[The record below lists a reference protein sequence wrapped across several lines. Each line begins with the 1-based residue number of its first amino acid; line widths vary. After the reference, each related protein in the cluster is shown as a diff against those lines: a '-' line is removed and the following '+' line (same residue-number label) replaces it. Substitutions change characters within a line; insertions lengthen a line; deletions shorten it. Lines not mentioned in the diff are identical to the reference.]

1 MTRASEIVSRDL
13 LKAFDSAIEKGDL
26 PRTNISDVAIE
37 RPQNT
42 DHGDFATSLPL
53 KLASDMKMSP
63 MVIAEILSRHLPKE
77 SIISAS
83 QVAPPVFLNLT
94 LDPKWLFSLIH
105 LIRNSKTSYG
115 NLNLSKR
122 KKIQI
127 EYVSANPTGRLHVAH
142 ARGAVIG
149 SALANLL
156 KAAGHT
162 VEEEYYLNDAGNQI
176 EKFNKSLLVRYK
188 QIAGL
193 DIELPE
199 DSYPGEDISDVA
211 KTIWDEEGDRYL
223 QLDESEAEISIGSKG
238 IPKMIEG
245 IKEDLE
251 SLRVQFDEWF
261 SETSLY
267 TQGQFETCMK
277 SLKNK
282 GLTTDRDGAKWLI
295 STKLGEEKDNVLIRT
310 SGTPTY
316 FASDI
321 AYHFNKFHQRNFAEV
336 IDVWG
341 ADHQGQIGRL
351 RSALD
356 ALEIDSTKLKIILVQ
371 MVRFKKG
378 ETSEKLSKRKGNVI
392 PLIDLVNE
400 IGVDACRFLFLS
412 RSNESQLEFDLDLA
426 KQQSSENPVY
436 YVQYG
441 HARICSI
448 LRLAEER
455 NIDFSNGDVSIL
467 GDPTELS
474 LINKMLEL
482 PDVIETSVGNLEA
495 HHLPH
500 YSMELATAFHTFYQ
514 NCRVVSSEKCDL
526 PISKARLLLVD
537 AARLV
542 LGRCLKLMNM
552 TAPDKM

>member
-1 MTRASEIVSRDL
+1 MIKASEILNGDL
-13 LKAFDSAIEKGDL
+13 LQALDSAIKNGEL
-26 PRTNISDVAIE
+26 PPTQVSDAAIE

-42 DHGDFATSLPL
+42 HHGDFASSLPL
-53 KLASDMKMSP
+53 KLAREMKMSP
-63 MVIAEILSRHLPKE
+63 MTIGKILSNHIPEQGIIGE
-77 SIISAS
+77 SQI
-83 QVAPPVFLNLT
+83 APPGFVNLK
-94 LDPKWLFSLIH
+94 LDSQWLLSQIH
-105 LIRNSKTSYG
+105 QIRDLKNSFG
-115 NLNLSKR
+115 NLDVEEK

-127 EYVSANPTGRLHVAH
+127 EYVSANPTGRLHIAH

-149 SALANLL
+149 SALAKLL

-176 EKFNKSLLVRYK
+176 DKFNKSLLTRYK

-193 DIELPE
+193 EIDLPE
-199 DSYPGEDISDVA
+199 DAYPGEDIIDVA
-211 KTIWDEEGDRYL
+211 KSVWDDEGDRYL
-223 QLDESEAEISIGSKG
+223 RLDEDEAEESIGTKG
-238 IPKMIEG
+238 IPKMIDG
-245 IKEDLE
+245 IKDDLE
-251 SLRVQFDEWF
+251 SLRIKFDEWF

-267 TQGQFETCMK
+267 TQGEFETCMQ
-277 SLKNK
+277 LLNDK
-282 GLTTDRDGAKWLI
+282 GFTTDRDGATWLE
-295 STKLGEEKDNVLIRT
+295 STKLGEDKDNVLIRT

-321 AYHFNKFHQRNFAEV
+321 AYHYNKFDQRNFTEV

-356 ALEIDSTKLKIILVQ
+356 ALGIDSKKLKIIVVQ

-400 IGVDACRFLFLS
+400 IGADACRFLFLS

-426 KQQSSENPVY
+426 KKQSSENPVY

-448 LRLAEER
+448 LRLAKER
-455 NIDFSNGDVSIL
+455 DIEFSDGDVSIL

-482 PDVIETSVGNLEA
+482 PDVIETSVENLEA
-495 HHLPH
+495 HNLPH

-514 NCRVVSSEKCDL
+514 NCRVVSSKKSDL
-526 PISKARLLLVD
+526 PTTKARLLLVD
-537 AARLV
+537 SARLV
-542 LGRCLKLMNM
+542 LGRCLDLMSMN
-552 TAPDKM
+552 APDEM

>member
-26 PRTNISDVAIE
+26 PRTNISDAAIE

-83 QVAPPVFLNLT
+83 QVAPPGFLNLT
-94 LDPKWLFSLIH
+94 LDPKWLFSQIH
-105 LIRNSKTSYG
+105 LIRNAKTAYG

-282 GLTTDRDGAKWLI
+282 GLTTDRDGAKWLV

-455 NIDFSNGDVSIL
+455 NIDFSSGDVSIL
-467 GDPTELS
+467 RDPTELS

>member
-1 MTRASEIVSRDL
+1 MIKASEILNGDL
-13 LKAFDSAIEKGDL
+13 LQALDSAIENGEL
-26 PRTNISDVAIE
+26 PPTQVSDAAIE

-42 DHGDFATSLPL
+42 HHGDFASSLPL
-53 KLASDMKMSP
+53 KLAREMKMSP
-63 MVIAEILSRHLPKE
+63 MAIGKILSKHIPEQGIIGE
-77 SIISAS
+77 S
-83 QVAPPVFLNLT
+83 QLAPPGFVNLK
-94 LDPKWLFSLIH
+94 LDSKWLLSQIH
-105 LIRNSKTSYG
+105 QIRDLKNSFG
-115 NLNLSKR
+115 NLDVEEK

-127 EYVSANPTGRLHVAH
+127 EYVSANPTGRLHIAH

-149 SALANLL
+149 SALAKLL

-176 EKFNKSLLVRYK
+176 DKFNKSLLTRYK

-193 DIELPE
+193 EIDLPE
-199 DSYPGEDISDVA
+199 DAYPGEDIIDVA
-211 KTIWDEEGDRYL
+211 KSVWDDEGDRYL
-223 QLDESEAEISIGSKG
+223 RLDEDEAEESIGTKG
-238 IPKMIEG
+238 IPKMIDG
-245 IKEDLE
+245 IKDDLE
-251 SLRVQFDEWF
+251 SLRIKFDEWF

-267 TQGQFETCMK
+267 TQGEFETCMQ
-277 SLKNK
+277 LLNDK
-282 GLTTDRDGAKWLI
+282 GFTTDRDGATWLE
-295 STKLGEEKDNVLIRT
+295 STKLGEDKDNVLIRT

-321 AYHFNKFHQRNFAEV
+321 AYHYNKFDQRNFTEV

-356 ALEIDSTKLKIILVQ
+356 ALGIDSKKLKIIVVQ

-400 IGVDACRFLFLS
+400 IGADACRFLFLS

-426 KQQSSENPVY
+426 KKQSSENPVY

-448 LRLAEER
+448 LRLAKER
-455 NIDFSNGDVSIL
+455 DIEFSDGDVSIL

-482 PDVIETSVGNLEA
+482 PDVIETSVENLEA

-514 NCRVVSSEKCDL
+514 NCRVVSSKKSDL
-526 PISKARLLLVD
+526 PTTKARLLLVD
-537 AARLV
+537 SARLV
-542 LGRCLKLMNM
+542 LGRCLDLMSMN
-552 TAPDKM
+552 APDEM

>member
-26 PRTNISDVAIE
+26 PRTNISDAAIE

-83 QVAPPVFLNLT
+83 QVAPPGFLNLT
-94 LDPKWLFSLIH
+94 LDPKWLFSQIH
-105 LIRNSKTSYG
+105 LIRNAKTAYG
-115 NLNLSKR
+115 NLSLSKR

-267 TQGQFETCMK
+267 KQGQFETCMK
-277 SLKNK
+277 SLNNK
-282 GLTTDRDGAKWLI
+282 GLTTDRDGAKWLV

-455 NIDFSNGDVSIL
+455 NIDFSSGDVSIL
-467 GDPTELS
+467 RDPTELS

-514 NCRVVSSEKCDL
+514 NCRVVSSEKSDL

>member
-26 PRTNISDVAIE
+26 PRTNISDAAIE

-83 QVAPPVFLNLT
+83 QVAPPGFLNLT
-94 LDPKWLFSLIH
+94 LDPKWLFSQIH

-115 NLNLSKR
+115 DLNLSKR

-514 NCRVVSSEKCDL
+514 NCRVVSSEKSDL

>member
-1 MTRASEIVSRDL
+1 LIKASEILNGDL
-13 LKAFDSAIEKGDL
+13 LQALDSAIKNGEL
-26 PRTNISDVAIE
+26 PPTQVSDAAIE

-42 DHGDFATSLPL
+42 HHGDFASSLPL
-53 KLASDMKMSP
+53 KLAREMKMSP
-63 MVIAEILSRHLPKE
+63 MTIGKILSNHIPEQGIIGE
-77 SIISAS
+77 SQI
-83 QVAPPVFLNLT
+83 APPGFVNLK
-94 LDPKWLFSLIH
+94 LDSQWLLSQIH
-105 LIRNSKTSYG
+105 QIRDLKNSFG
-115 NLNLSKR
+115 NLDVEEK

-127 EYVSANPTGRLHVAH
+127 EYVSANPTGRLHIAH

-149 SALANLL
+149 SALAKLL

-176 EKFNKSLLVRYK
+176 DKFNKSLLTRYK

-193 DIELPE
+193 EIDLPE
-199 DSYPGEDISDVA
+199 DAYPGEDIIDVA
-211 KTIWDEEGDRYL
+211 KSVWDDEGDRYL
-223 QLDESEAEISIGSKG
+223 RLDEDEAEESIGTKG
-238 IPKMIEG
+238 IPKMIDG

-251 SLRVQFDEWF
+251 SLRIKFDEWF

-267 TQGQFETCMK
+267 TQGEFETCMQ
-277 SLKNK
+277 LLNDK
-282 GLTTDRDGAKWLI
+282 GFTTDRDGATWLE
-295 STKLGEEKDNVLIRT
+295 STKLGEDKDNVLIRT

-321 AYHFNKFHQRNFAEV
+321 AYHYNKFDQRNFTEV

-356 ALEIDSTKLKIILVQ
+356 ALGIDSKKLKIIVVQ

-392 PLIDLVNE
+392 PLIDLVDE
-400 IGVDACRFLFLS
+400 IGADACRFLFLS

-426 KQQSSENPVY
+426 KKQSSENPVY

-448 LRLAEER
+448 LRLAKER
-455 NIDFSNGDVSIL
+455 DIEFSDGDVSIL

-482 PDVIETSVGNLEA
+482 PDVIETSVENLEA

-514 NCRVVSSEKCDL
+514 NCRVVSSKKSDL
-526 PISKARLLLVD
+526 PTTKARLLLVD
-537 AARLV
+537 SARLV
-542 LGRCLKLMNM
+542 LGRCLDLMSMN
-552 TAPDKM
+552 APDEM

>member
-13 LKAFDSAIEKGDL
+13 LKAFDSAMEKGDL
-26 PRTNISDVAIE
+26 PRTNISDAAIE

-63 MVIAEILSRHLPKE
+63 MVIAEILSGHLPKE

-83 QVAPPVFLNLT
+83 QVAPPGFLNLT
-94 LDPKWLFSLIH
+94 LDPKWLFSQIH
-105 LIRNSKTSYG
+105 LIRNAKTAYG

-455 NIDFSNGDVSIL
+455 NIDFSSGDVSIL
-467 GDPTELS
+467 RDPTELS

-542 LGRCLKLMNM
+542 LGRCLQLMNM

>member
-1 MTRASEIVSRDL
+1 MIKASEILNGNL
-13 LKAFDSAIEKGDL
+13 LQALDSAIENGEL
-26 PRTNISDVAIE
+26 PPTQVSDAAIE

-42 DHGDFATSLPL
+42 HHGDFASSLPL
-53 KLASDMKMSP
+53 KLAREMKMSP
-63 MVIAEILSRHLPKE
+63 MAIGKILSKYIPEQGIIGE
-77 SIISAS
+77 S
-83 QVAPPVFLNLT
+83 QLAPPGFVNLR
-94 LDPKWLFSLIH
+94 LDSKWLLSQIH
-105 LIRNSKTSYG
+105 QIRDLKNSFG
-115 NLNLSKR
+115 NLYVEER

-127 EYVSANPTGRLHVAH
+127 EYVSANPTGRLHIAH

-149 SALANLL
+149 SALAKLL

-176 EKFNKSLLVRYK
+176 DKFNKSLLTRYK

-193 DIELPE
+193 EIDLPE
-199 DSYPGEDISDVA
+199 DAYPGEDIIDVA
-211 KTIWDEEGDRYL
+211 KSVWDDEGDRYL
-223 QLDESEAEISIGSKG
+223 RLDEDEAEESIGTKG
-238 IPKMIEG
+238 IPKMIDG

-251 SLRVQFDEWF
+251 SLRIKFDEWF

-267 TQGQFETCMK
+267 TQGEFETCMQ
-277 SLKNK
+277 LLNDK
-282 GLTTDRDGAKWLI
+282 GFTTDRDGATWLE
-295 STKLGEEKDNVLIRT
+295 STKLGEDKDNVLIRT

-321 AYHFNKFHQRNFAEV
+321 AYHYNKFDQRNFTEV

-356 ALEIDSTKLKIILVQ
+356 ALGIDSKKLKIIVVQ

-392 PLIDLVNE
+392 PLIDLVDE
-400 IGVDACRFLFLS
+400 IGADACRFLFLS

-426 KQQSSENPVY
+426 KKQSSENPVY

-448 LRLAEER
+448 LRLAKER
-455 NIDFSNGDVSIL
+455 DIEFSDGDVSIL

-482 PDVIETSVGNLEA
+482 PDVIETSVENLEA
-495 HHLPH
+495 HHLPY

-514 NCRVVSSEKCDL
+514 NCRVVSSKKSDL
-526 PISKARLLLVD
+526 PTTKARLLLVD

-542 LGRCLKLMNM
+542 LGRCLNLMSM
-552 TAPDKM
+552 TAPDEM

>member
-1 MTRASEIVSRDL
+1 MIKESEILNGDL
-13 LKAFDSAIEKGDL
+13 LQALDSAIENGEL
-26 PRTNISDVAIE
+26 PPTQVSDAAIE

-42 DHGDFATSLPL
+42 HHGDFASSLPL
-53 KLASDMKMSP
+53 KLAREMKMSP
-63 MVIAEILSRHLPKE
+63 MAIGKILSNHIPEQGIIGE
-77 SIISAS
+77 SQI
-83 QVAPPVFLNLT
+83 APPGFVNLK
-94 LDPKWLFSLIH
+94 LDSQWLLSQIH
-105 LIRNSKTSYG
+105 QIRYLKNSFG
-115 NLNLSKR
+115 NLDVEEK

-127 EYVSANPTGRLHVAH
+127 EYVSANPTGRLHIAH

-149 SALANLL
+149 SALAKLL

-176 EKFNKSLLVRYK
+176 DKFNKSLLTRYK

-193 DIELPE
+193 EIDLPE
-199 DSYPGEDISDVA
+199 DAYPGEDIIDVA
-211 KTIWDEEGDRYL
+211 KSVWDDEGDRYL
-223 QLDESEAEISIGSKG
+223 RLDEDEAEESIGTKG
-238 IPKMIEG
+238 IPKMIDG
-245 IKEDLE
+245 IKDDLE
-251 SLRVQFDEWF
+251 SLRIKFDEWF

-267 TQGQFETCMK
+267 TQGEFETCMQ
-277 SLKNK
+277 LLNDK
-282 GLTTDRDGAKWLI
+282 GFTTDRDGATWLE
-295 STKLGEEKDNVLIRT
+295 STKLGEDKDNVLIRT

-321 AYHFNKFHQRNFAEV
+321 AYHYNKFDQRNFTEV

-356 ALEIDSTKLKIILVQ
+356 ALGIDSKKLKIIVVQ

-400 IGVDACRFLFLS
+400 IGADACRFLFLS

-426 KQQSSENPVY
+426 KKQSSENPVY

-448 LRLAEER
+448 LRLAKER
-455 NIDFSNGDVSIL
+455 DIEFSDGDVSIL

-482 PDVIETSVGNLEA
+482 PDVIETSVENLEA

-514 NCRVVSSEKCDL
+514 NCRVVSSKKSDL
-526 PISKARLLLVD
+526 PTTKARLLLVD
-537 AARLV
+537 SARLV
-542 LGRCLKLMNM
+542 LGRCLDLMSMN
-552 TAPDKM
+552 APDEM

>member
-1 MTRASEIVSRDL
+1 LIKASEILNGNL
-13 LKAFDSAIEKGDL
+13 LQALGSAIENGEL
-26 PRTNISDVAIE
+26 PPTQVSDAAIE

-42 DHGDFATSLPL
+42 QHGDFASSLPL
-53 KLASDMKMSP
+53 KLAREMKMSP
-63 MVIAEILSRHLPKE
+63 MAIGKILSKYIPEQGIIGE
-77 SIISAS
+77 S
-83 QVAPPVFLNLT
+83 QLAPPGFVNLR
-94 LDPKWLFSLIH
+94 LDSKWLLSQIH
-105 LIRNSKTSYG
+105 QIRDLKNSFG
-115 NLNLSKR
+115 NLYVEER

-127 EYVSANPTGRLHVAH
+127 EYVSANPTGRLHIAH

-149 SALANLL
+149 SALAKLL

-176 EKFNKSLLVRYK
+176 DKFNKSLLTRYK

-193 DIELPE
+193 EIDLPE
-199 DSYPGEDISDVA
+199 DAYPGEDIIDVA
-211 KTIWDEEGDRYL
+211 KSVWDDEGDRYL
-223 QLDESEAEISIGSKG
+223 RLDEDEAEESIGTKG
-238 IPKMIEG
+238 IPKMIDG

-251 SLRVQFDEWF
+251 SLRIKFDEWF

-267 TQGQFETCMK
+267 TQGEFETCMQ
-277 SLKNK
+277 LLNDK
-282 GLTTDRDGAKWLI
+282 GFTTDRDGATWLE
-295 STKLGEEKDNVLIRT
+295 STKLGEDKDNVLIRT

-321 AYHFNKFHQRNFAEV
+321 AYHYNKFDQRNFTEV

-356 ALEIDSTKLKIILVQ
+356 ALGIDSKKLKIIVVQ

-400 IGVDACRFLFLS
+400 IGADACRFLFLS

-426 KQQSSENPVY
+426 KKQSSENPVY

-448 LRLAEER
+448 LRLAKEKDIE
-455 NIDFSNGDVSIL
+455 FSDGDVSIL

-482 PDVIETSVGNLEA
+482 PDVIETSVENLEA
-495 HHLPH
+495 HHLPY

-514 NCRVVSSEKCDL
+514 NCRVVSSKKSDL
-526 PISKARLLLVD
+526 PTTKARLLLVD

-542 LGRCLKLMNM
+542 LGRCLNLMSM
-552 TAPDKM
+552 TAPDEM

>member
-1 MTRASEIVSRDL
+1 LIKASEILNSDL
-13 LKAFDSAIEKGDL
+13 LQALDSAIENGEL
-26 PRTNISDVAIE
+26 PPTQVSDAAIE

-42 DHGDFATSLPL
+42 HHGDFASSLPL
-53 KLASDMKMSP
+53 KLAREMKMSP
-63 MVIAEILSRHLPKE
+63 MAIGKILSKHIPEQGIIGE
-77 SIISAS
+77 S
-83 QVAPPVFLNLT
+83 QLAPPGFVNLK
-94 LDPKWLFSLIH
+94 LDAKWLLSQIH
-105 LIRNSKTSYG
+105 QIRDLKNSFG
-115 NLNLSKR
+115 NLDVEEK

-127 EYVSANPTGRLHVAH
+127 EYVSANPTGRLHIAH

-149 SALANLL
+149 SALAKLL

-176 EKFNKSLLVRYK
+176 DKFNKSLLTRYK

-193 DIELPE
+193 EIALPE
-199 DSYPGEDISDVA
+199 DAYPGEDIIDVA
-211 KTIWDEEGDRYL
+211 KSVWDDEGDRYL
-223 QLDESEAEISIGSKG
+223 RLDEDEAEESIGTKG
-238 IPKMIEG
+238 IPKMIDG

-251 SLRVQFDEWF
+251 SLRIKFDEWF

-267 TQGQFETCMK
+267 TQGEFETCMQLL
-277 SLKNK
+277 SDK
-282 GLTTDRDGAKWLI
+282 GFTTDRDGATWLE
-295 STKLGEEKDNVLIRT
+295 STKLGEDKDNVLIRT

-321 AYHFNKFHQRNFAEV
+321 AYHYNKFDQRNFTEV

-356 ALEIDSTKLKIILVQ
+356 VLGIDSKKLKIIVVQ

-400 IGVDACRFLFLS
+400 IGADACRFLFLS

-426 KQQSSENPVY
+426 KKQSSENPVY

-448 LRLAEER
+448 LKLAKER
-455 NIDFSNGDVSIL
+455 DIEFSDGDVSIL

-482 PDVIETSVGNLEA
+482 PDVIETSVENLEA
-495 HHLPH
+495 HHLPY

-514 NCRVVSSEKCDL
+514 NCRVVSSKKSDL
-526 PISKARLLLVD
+526 PTTKARLLLVD
-537 AARLV
+537 ATRLV
-542 LGRCLKLMNM
+542 LGRCLDLMSM
-552 TAPDKM
+552 TAPDEM

>member
-1 MTRASEIVSRDL
+1 MIKASEILNSDL
-13 LKAFDSAIEKGDL
+13 LQALDSAIENGEL
-26 PRTNISDVAIE
+26 PPTQVSDAAIE

-42 DHGDFATSLPL
+42 HHGDFASSLPL
-53 KLASDMKMSP
+53 KLAREMKMSP
-63 MVIAEILSRHLPKE
+63 MAIGKILSKHIPEQGIIGE
-77 SIISAS
+77 S
-83 QVAPPVFLNLT
+83 QLAPPGFVNLK
-94 LDPKWLFSLIH
+94 LDSKWLLSQIH
-105 LIRNSKTSYG
+105 QIRDLKNSFG
-115 NLNLSKR
+115 NLDVEEK

-127 EYVSANPTGRLHVAH
+127 EYVSANPTGRLHIAH

-149 SALANLL
+149 SALAKLL

-176 EKFNKSLLVRYK
+176 DKFNKSLLTRYK

-193 DIELPE
+193 EIALPE
-199 DSYPGEDISDVA
+199 DAYPGEDIIDVA
-211 KTIWDEEGDRYL
+211 KSVWDDEGDRYL
-223 QLDESEAEISIGSKG
+223 RLDEDEAEESIGTKG
-238 IPKMIEG
+238 IPKMIDG

-251 SLRVQFDEWF
+251 SLRIKFDEWF

-267 TQGQFETCMK
+267 TQGEFETCMQLL
-277 SLKNK
+277 SDK
-282 GLTTDRDGAKWLI
+282 GFTTDRDGATWLE
-295 STKLGEEKDNVLIRT
+295 STKLGEDKDNVLIRT

-321 AYHFNKFHQRNFAEV
+321 AYHYNKFDQRNFTEV

-356 ALEIDSTKLKIILVQ
+356 ALGIDSKKLKIIVVQ

-400 IGVDACRFLFLS
+400 IGADACRFLFLS

-426 KQQSSENPVY
+426 KKQSSENPVY

-448 LRLAEER
+448 LKLAKER
-455 NIDFSNGDVSIL
+455 DIEFSDGDVSIL

-482 PDVIETSVGNLEA
+482 PDVIETSVENLEA
-495 HHLPH
+495 HHLPY

-514 NCRVVSSEKCDL
+514 NCRVVSSKKSDL
-526 PISKARLLLVD
+526 PTTKARLLLVD
-537 AARLV
+537 ATRLV
-542 LGRCLKLMNM
+542 LGRCLDLMSM
-552 TAPDKM
+552 TAPDEM

>member
-26 PRTNISDVAIE
+26 PRTNISDAAIE

-83 QVAPPVFLNLT
+83 QVAPPGFLNLT
-94 LDPKWLFSLIH
+94 LDPKWLFSQIH
-105 LIRNSKTSYG
+105 LIRNAKTAYG

-149 SALANLL
+149 SALANIL

-162 VEEEYYLNDAGNQI
+162 VEQEYYLNDAGNQI

-400 IGVDACRFLFLS
+400 IGVDACRFLFL
-412 RSNESQLEFDLDLA
+412 
-426 KQQSSENPVY
+426 
-436 YVQYG
+436 
-441 HARICSI
+441 
-448 LRLAEER
+448 
-455 NIDFSNGDVSIL
+455 
-467 GDPTELS
+467 
-474 LINKMLEL
+474 
-482 PDVIETSVGNLEA
+482 
-495 HHLPH
+495 
-500 YSMELATAFHTFYQ
+500 
-514 NCRVVSSEKCDL
+514 
-526 PISKARLLLVD
+526 
-537 AARLV
+537 
-542 LGRCLKLMNM
+542 
-552 TAPDKM
+552 

>member
-83 QVAPPVFLNLT
+83 QVAPPGFLNLT
-94 LDPKWLFSLIH
+94 LDPKWLFSQIH

-267 TQGQFETCMK
+267 KQGQFETCMK
-277 SLKNK
+277 SLNNK
-282 GLTTDRDGAKWLI
+282 GLTTDRDGAKWLV

-455 NIDFSNGDVSIL
+455 NIDFSNGDVSNL

>member
-26 PRTNISDVAIE
+26 PRTNISDAAIE

-77 SIISAS
+77 SIISES
-83 QVAPPVFLNLT
+83 QVAPPGFLNLT
-94 LDPKWLFSLIH
+94 LDPKWLFSQIH
-105 LIRNSKTSYG
+105 LIRNAKTAYG

-267 TQGQFETCMK
+267 KQGQFETCMK
-277 SLKNK
+277 SLNNK

-455 NIDFSNGDVSIL
+455 NIDFSSGDVSIL
-467 GDPTELS
+467 RDPTELS

-514 NCRVVSSEKCDL
+514 NCRVVSSEKSDL

>member
-26 PRTNISDVAIE
+26 PRTNISDAAIE

-83 QVAPPVFLNLT
+83 QVAPPGFLNLT
-94 LDPKWLFSLIH
+94 LDPKWLFSQIH

-162 VEEEYYLNDAGNQI
+162 VEEEYYLNDSGNQI

>member
-13 LKAFDSAIEKGDL
+13 LKAFDSAMEKGDL
-26 PRTNISDVAIE
+26 PRTNISDAAIE

-63 MVIAEILSRHLPKE
+63 MVIAEILSGHLPKE

-83 QVAPPVFLNLT
+83 QVAPPGFLNLT
-94 LDPKWLFSLIH
+94 LDPKWLFSQIH

-321 AYHFNKFHQRNFAEV
+321 AYHFNKFHQRNFTEV

>member
-1 MTRASEIVSRDL
+1 MIKASEILNGNL
-13 LKAFDSAIEKGDL
+13 LQALDSAIENGEL
-26 PRTNISDVAIE
+26 PPTQVSDAAIE

-42 DHGDFATSLPL
+42 HHGDFASSLPL
-53 KLASDMKMSP
+53 KLAREMKMSP
-63 MVIAEILSRHLPKE
+63 MAIGKILSKYIPQQGIIGE
-77 SIISAS
+77 S
-83 QVAPPVFLNLT
+83 QLAPPGFVNLR
-94 LDPKWLFSLIH
+94 LDSKWLLSQIH
-105 LIRNSKTSYG
+105 QIRDLKNSFG
-115 NLNLSKR
+115 NLYVEEK

-127 EYVSANPTGRLHVAH
+127 EYVSANPTGRLHIAH

-149 SALANLL
+149 SALAKLL

-176 EKFNKSLLVRYK
+176 DKFNKSLLTRYK

-193 DIELPE
+193 EIDLPE
-199 DSYPGEDISDVA
+199 DAYPGEDIIDVA
-211 KTIWDEEGDRYL
+211 KSVWDDEGDRYL
-223 QLDESEAEISIGSKG
+223 RLDEDEAEESIGTKG
-238 IPKMIEG
+238 IPKMIDG

-251 SLRVQFDEWF
+251 SLRIKFDEWF

-267 TQGQFETCMK
+267 TQGEFETCMQ
-277 SLKNK
+277 LLNDK
-282 GLTTDRDGAKWLI
+282 GFTTDRDGATWLE
-295 STKLGEEKDNVLIRT
+295 STKLGEDKDNVLIRT

-321 AYHFNKFHQRNFAEV
+321 AYHYNKFDQRNFTEV

-356 ALEIDSTKLKIILVQ
+356 ALGIDSKKLKIIVVQ

-400 IGVDACRFLFLS
+400 IGADACRFLFLS

-426 KQQSSENPVY
+426 KKQSSENPVY

-448 LRLAEER
+448 LRLAKER
-455 NIDFSNGDVSIL
+455 DIEFSDGDVSIL

-482 PDVIETSVGNLEA
+482 PDVIETSVENLEA
-495 HHLPH
+495 HHLPY

-514 NCRVVSSEKCDL
+514 NCRVVSSKKSDL
-526 PISKARLLLVD
+526 PTTKARLLLVD

-542 LGRCLKLMNM
+542 LGRCLNLMSM
-552 TAPDKM
+552 TAPDEM

>member
-26 PRTNISDVAIE
+26 PRTNISDAAIE

-83 QVAPPVFLNLT
+83 QVAPPGFLNLT
-94 LDPKWLFSLIH
+94 LDPKWLFSQIH
-105 LIRNSKTSYG
+105 LIRNAKTAYG
-115 NLNLSKR
+115 NLSLSKR

-156 KAAGHT
+156 KAAGHA

-267 TQGQFETCMK
+267 KQGQFETCMK
-277 SLKNK
+277 SLNNK
-282 GLTTDRDGAKWLI
+282 GLTTDRDGAKWLV

-455 NIDFSNGDVSIL
+455 NIDFSSGDVSIL
-467 GDPTELS
+467 RDPTELS

-514 NCRVVSSEKCDL
+514 NCRVVSSEKSDL

>member
-26 PRTNISDVAIE
+26 PRTNISDAAIE

-83 QVAPPVFLNLT
+83 QVAPPGFLNLT
-94 LDPKWLFSLIH
+94 LDPKWLFSQIH

-514 NCRVVSSEKCDL
+514 NCRVVSSEKSDL

>member
-26 PRTNISDVAIE
+26 PRTNISDAAIE

-77 SIISAS
+77 SIISES
-83 QVAPPVFLNLT
+83 HVAPPGFLNLT
-94 LDPKWLFSLIH
+94 LDPKWLFSQIH
-105 LIRNSKTSYG
+105 LIRNSKTAYG

-267 TQGQFETCMK
+267 KQGQFETCMK
-277 SLKNK
+277 SLNNK
-282 GLTTDRDGAKWLI
+282 GLTTDRDGAKWLV

-448 LRLAEER
+448 LSLAEER

-500 YSMELATAFHTFYQ
+500 YSMELATAFHSFYQ
-514 NCRVVSSEKCDL
+514 NCRVVSSEKSDL

>member
-1 MTRASEIVSRDL
+1 MIKASEILNSDL
-13 LKAFDSAIEKGDL
+13 LQALDSAIENGEL
-26 PRTNISDVAIE
+26 PPTQVSDAAIE

-42 DHGDFATSLPL
+42 HHGDFASSLPL
-53 KLASDMKMSP
+53 KLAREMKMSP
-63 MVIAEILSRHLPKE
+63 MAIGKILSKHIPEQGIIGE
-77 SIISAS
+77 S
-83 QVAPPVFLNLT
+83 QLAPPGFVNLK
-94 LDPKWLFSLIH
+94 LDSKWLLSQIH
-105 LIRNSKTSYG
+105 QIRDLKNSFG
-115 NLNLSKR
+115 NLDVEKK

-127 EYVSANPTGRLHVAH
+127 EYVSANPTGRLHIAH

-149 SALANLL
+149 SALAKLL

-176 EKFNKSLLVRYK
+176 DKFNRSLLTRYK

-193 DIELPE
+193 EIDLPE
-199 DSYPGEDISDVA
+199 DAYPGEDIIDVA
-211 KTIWDEEGDRYL
+211 KSVWDDEGDRYL
-223 QLDESEAEISIGSKG
+223 RLDEDEAEESIGTKG
-238 IPKMIEG
+238 IPKMIDG

-251 SLRVQFDEWF
+251 SLRIKFDEWF

-267 TQGQFETCMK
+267 TQGEFETCMQLL
-277 SLKNK
+277 SDK
-282 GLTTDRDGAKWLI
+282 GFTTDRDGATWLE
-295 STKLGEEKDNVLIRT
+295 STKLGEDKDNVLIRT

-321 AYHFNKFHQRNFAEV
+321 AYHYNKFDQRNFTEV

-356 ALEIDSTKLKIILVQ
+356 ALGIDSRKLKIIVVQ

-400 IGVDACRFLFLS
+400 IGADACRFLFLS

-426 KQQSSENPVY
+426 KKQSSENPVY

-448 LRLAEER
+448 LKLAKER
-455 NIDFSNGDVSIL
+455 DIEFSDGDVSIL

-482 PDVIETSVGNLEA
+482 PDVIETSVENLEA
-495 HHLPH
+495 HHLPY

-514 NCRVVSSEKCDL
+514 NCRVVSSKKSDL
-526 PISKARLLLVD
+526 PTTKARLLLVD
-537 AARLV
+537 ATRLV
-542 LGRCLKLMNM
+542 LGRCLDLMSM
-552 TAPDKM
+552 TAPDEM

>member
-1 MTRASEIVSRDL
+1 MIKASEILNGDL
-13 LKAFDSAIEKGDL
+13 LQALDSAIKNGEL
-26 PRTNISDVAIE
+26 PPTQVSDAAIE

-42 DHGDFATSLPL
+42 HHGDFASSLPL
-53 KLASDMKMSP
+53 KLAREMKMSP
-63 MVIAEILSRHLPKE
+63 MTIGKILSNHIPEQGIIGE
-77 SIISAS
+77 SQI
-83 QVAPPVFLNLT
+83 APPGFVNLK
-94 LDPKWLFSLIH
+94 LDSQWLLSQIH
-105 LIRNSKTSYG
+105 QIRDLKNSFG
-115 NLNLSKR
+115 NLDVEKK

-127 EYVSANPTGRLHVAH
+127 EYVSANPTGRLHIAH

-149 SALANLL
+149 SALAKLL

-176 EKFNKSLLVRYK
+176 DKFNKSLLTRYK

-193 DIELPE
+193 EIDLPE
-199 DSYPGEDISDVA
+199 DAYPGEDIIDVA
-211 KTIWDEEGDRYL
+211 KSVWDDEGDRYL
-223 QLDESEAEISIGSKG
+223 RLDEDEAEESIGTKG
-238 IPKMIEG
+238 IPKMIDG
-245 IKEDLE
+245 IKDDLE
-251 SLRVQFDEWF
+251 SLRIKFDEWC

-267 TQGQFETCMK
+267 TQGEFETCMQ
-277 SLKNK
+277 LLNDK
-282 GLTTDRDGAKWLI
+282 GFTTDRDGATWLE
-295 STKLGEEKDNVLIRT
+295 STKLGEDKDNVLIRT

-321 AYHFNKFHQRNFAEV
+321 AYHYNKFDQRNFTEV

-356 ALEIDSTKLKIILVQ
+356 ALGIDSKKLKIIVVQ

-400 IGVDACRFLFLS
+400 IGADACRFLFLS

-426 KQQSSENPVY
+426 KKQSSENPVY

-448 LRLAEER
+448 LRLAKER
-455 NIDFSNGDVSIL
+455 DIEFSDGDVSIL

-482 PDVIETSVGNLEA
+482 PDVIETSVENLEA

-514 NCRVVSSEKCDL
+514 NCRVVSSKKSDL
-526 PISKARLLLVD
+526 TTTKARLLLVD
-537 AARLV
+537 SARLV
-542 LGRCLKLMNM
+542 LGRCLDLMSMN
-552 TAPDKM
+552 APDEM

>member
-26 PRTNISDVAIE
+26 PRTNISDAAIE

-83 QVAPPVFLNLT
+83 QVAPPGFLNLT
-94 LDPKWLFSLIH
+94 LDPKWLFSQIH
-105 LIRNSKTSYG
+105 LIRNAKTAYG

-392 PLIDLVNE
+392 PLIDLINE

>member
-1 MTRASEIVSRDL
+1 MIKASEILNGNL
-13 LKAFDSAIEKGDL
+13 LQALDSAIENGEL
-26 PRTNISDVAIE
+26 PPTQVSDAAIE

-42 DHGDFATSLPL
+42 QHGDFASSLPL
-53 KLASDMKMSP
+53 KLAREMKMSP
-63 MVIAEILSRHLPKE
+63 MAIGKILSKYIPEQGIIGE
-77 SIISAS
+77 S
-83 QVAPPVFLNLT
+83 QLAPPGFVNLR
-94 LDPKWLFSLIH
+94 LDSKWLLSQIH
-105 LIRNSKTSYG
+105 QIRDLKNSFG
-115 NLNLSKR
+115 NLYVEER

-127 EYVSANPTGRLHVAH
+127 EYVSANPTGRLHIAH

-149 SALANLL
+149 SALAKLL

-176 EKFNKSLLVRYK
+176 DKFNKSLLTRYK

-193 DIELPE
+193 EIDLPE
-199 DSYPGEDISDVA
+199 DAYPGEDIIDVA
-211 KTIWDEEGDRYL
+211 KSVWDDEGDRYL
-223 QLDESEAEISIGSKG
+223 RLDEDEAEESIGTKG
-238 IPKMIEG
+238 IPKMIDG

-251 SLRVQFDEWF
+251 SLRIKFDEWF

-267 TQGQFETCMK
+267 TQGEFETCMQ
-277 SLKNK
+277 LLNDK
-282 GLTTDRDGAKWLI
+282 GFTTDRDGATWLE
-295 STKLGEEKDNVLIRT
+295 STKLGEDKDNVLIRT

-321 AYHFNKFHQRNFAEV
+321 AYHYNKFDQRNFTEV

-356 ALEIDSTKLKIILVQ
+356 ALGIDSKKLKIIVVQ

-392 PLIDLVNE
+392 PLIDLVDE
-400 IGVDACRFLFLS
+400 IGADACRFLFLS

-426 KQQSSENPVY
+426 KKQSSENPVY

-448 LRLAEER
+448 LRLAKEKDIE
-455 NIDFSNGDVSIL
+455 FSDGDVSIL

-482 PDVIETSVGNLEA
+482 PDVIETSVENLEA
-495 HHLPH
+495 HHLPY

-514 NCRVVSSEKCDL
+514 NCRVVSSKKSDL
-526 PISKARLLLVD
+526 PTTKARLLLVD

-542 LGRCLKLMNM
+542 LGRCLNLMSM
-552 TAPDKM
+552 TAPDEM

>member
-13 LKAFDSAIEKGDL
+13 LKAFDSAMEKGDL
-26 PRTNISDVAIE
+26 PRTNISDAAIE

-63 MVIAEILSRHLPKE
+63 MVIAEILSGHLPKE

-83 QVAPPVFLNLT
+83 QVAPPGFLNLT
-94 LDPKWLFSLIH
+94 LDPKWLFSQIH

-455 NIDFSNGDVSIL
+455 NIDFSSGDVSIL
-467 GDPTELS
+467 RDPTELS

-542 LGRCLKLMNM
+542 LGRCLQLMNM

>member
-26 PRTNISDVAIE
+26 PRTNISDAAIE

-83 QVAPPVFLNLT
+83 QVAPPGFLNLT
-94 LDPKWLFSLIH
+94 LDPKWLFSQIH
-105 LIRNSKTSYG
+105 LIRNAKTAYG

-455 NIDFSNGDVSIL
+455 NIDFSSGDVSIL
-467 GDPTELS
+467 RDPTELS

-514 NCRVVSSEKCDL
+514 NCRVVSSEKSDL
-526 PISKARLLLVD
+526 SISKARLLLVD

>member
-26 PRTNISDVAIE
+26 PRTNISDAAIE

-63 MVIAEILSRHLPKE
+63 MVIAEILSRHLPNE

-83 QVAPPVFLNLT
+83 QVAPPGFLNLT
-94 LDPKWLFSLIH
+94 LDPKWLFSQIH
-105 LIRNSKTSYG
+105 LIRNSKTAYG

-267 TQGQFETCMK
+267 KQGQFETCMK
-277 SLKNK
+277 SLNNK
-282 GLTTDRDGAKWLI
+282 GLTTDRDGAKWLV

-455 NIDFSNGDVSIL
+455 NIDFSSGDVSIL
-467 GDPTELS
+467 RDPTELS

-514 NCRVVSSEKCDL
+514 NCRVVSSEKSDL

>member
-1 MTRASEIVSRDL
+1 MIKASEILNGNL
-13 LKAFDSAIEKGDL
+13 LQALGSAIENGEL
-26 PRTNISDVAIE
+26 PPTQVSDAAIE

-42 DHGDFATSLPL
+42 QHGDFASSLPL
-53 KLASDMKMSP
+53 KLAREMKMSP
-63 MVIAEILSRHLPKE
+63 MAIGKILSKYIPEQGIIGE
-77 SIISAS
+77 S
-83 QVAPPVFLNLT
+83 QLAPPGFVNLR
-94 LDPKWLFSLIH
+94 LDSKWLLSQIH
-105 LIRNSKTSYG
+105 QIRDLKNSFG
-115 NLNLSKR
+115 NLYVEEK

-127 EYVSANPTGRLHVAH
+127 EYVSANPTGRLHIAH

-149 SALANLL
+149 SALAKLL

-176 EKFNKSLLVRYK
+176 DKFNKSLLTRYK

-193 DIELPE
+193 EIDLPE
-199 DSYPGEDISDVA
+199 DAYPGEDIIDVA
-211 KTIWDEEGDRYL
+211 KSVWDDEGDRYL
-223 QLDESEAEISIGSKG
+223 RLDEDEAEESIGTKG
-238 IPKMIEG
+238 IPKMIDG

-251 SLRVQFDEWF
+251 SLRIKFDEWF

-267 TQGQFETCMK
+267 TQGEFETCMQ
-277 SLKNK
+277 LLNDK
-282 GLTTDRDGAKWLI
+282 GFTTDRDGATWLE
-295 STKLGEEKDNVLIRT
+295 STKLGEDKDNVLIRT

-321 AYHFNKFHQRNFAEV
+321 AYHYNKFDQRNFTEV

-356 ALEIDSTKLKIILVQ
+356 ALGIDSKKLKIIVVQ

-400 IGVDACRFLFLS
+400 IGADACRFLFLS

-426 KQQSSENPVY
+426 KKQSSENPVY

-448 LRLAEER
+448 LRLAKEKDIE
-455 NIDFSNGDVSIL
+455 FSDGDVSIL

-482 PDVIETSVGNLEA
+482 PDVIETSVENLEA
-495 HHLPH
+495 HHLPY

-514 NCRVVSSEKCDL
+514 NCRVVSSKKSDL
-526 PISKARLLLVD
+526 PTTKARLLLVD

-542 LGRCLKLMNM
+542 LGRCLNLMSM
-552 TAPDKM
+552 TAPDEM

>member
-1 MTRASEIVSRDL
+1 MIKASEILNGNL
-13 LKAFDSAIEKGDL
+13 LQALGSAIENGEL
-26 PRTNISDVAIE
+26 PPTQVSDAAIE

-42 DHGDFATSLPL
+42 QHGDFASSLPL
-53 KLASDMKMSP
+53 KLAREMKMSP
-63 MVIAEILSRHLPKE
+63 MAIGKILSKYIPEQGIIGE
-77 SIISAS
+77 S
-83 QVAPPVFLNLT
+83 QLAPPGFVNLR
-94 LDPKWLFSLIH
+94 LDSKWLLSQIH
-105 LIRNSKTSYG
+105 QIRDLKNSFG
-115 NLNLSKR
+115 NLYVEEK

-127 EYVSANPTGRLHVAH
+127 EYVSANPTGRLHIAH

-149 SALANLL
+149 SALAKLL

-176 EKFNKSLLVRYK
+176 DKFNKSLLTRYK

-193 DIELPE
+193 EIDLPE
-199 DSYPGEDISDVA
+199 DAYPGEDIIDVA
-211 KTIWDEEGDRYL
+211 KSVWDDEGDRYL
-223 QLDESEAEISIGSKG
+223 RLDEDEAEESIGTKG
-238 IPKMIEG
+238 IPKMIDG

-251 SLRVQFDEWF
+251 SLRIKFDEWF

-267 TQGQFETCMK
+267 TQGEFETCMQ
-277 SLKNK
+277 LLNDK
-282 GLTTDRDGAKWLI
+282 GFTTDRDGATWLE
-295 STKLGEEKDNVLIRT
+295 STKLGEDKDNVLIRT

-321 AYHFNKFHQRNFAEV
+321 AYHYNKFDQRNFTEV

-356 ALEIDSTKLKIILVQ
+356 ALGIDSKKLKIIVVQ

-392 PLIDLVNE
+392 PLIDLVDE
-400 IGVDACRFLFLS
+400 IGADACRFLFLS

-426 KQQSSENPVY
+426 KKQSSENPVY

-448 LRLAEER
+448 LRLAKEKDIE
-455 NIDFSNGDVSIL
+455 FSDGDVSIL

-482 PDVIETSVGNLEA
+482 PDVIETSVENLEA
-495 HHLPH
+495 HHLPY

-514 NCRVVSSEKCDL
+514 NCRVVSSKKSDL
-526 PISKARLLLVD
+526 PTTKARLLLVD

-542 LGRCLKLMNM
+542 LGRCLNLMSM
-552 TAPDKM
+552 TAPDEM

>member
-1 MTRASEIVSRDL
+1 MIKASEILNGNL
-13 LKAFDSAIEKGDL
+13 LQALGSAIENGEL
-26 PRTNISDVAIE
+26 PPTQVSDAAIE

-42 DHGDFATSLPL
+42 QHGDFASSLPL
-53 KLASDMKMSP
+53 KLAREMKMSP
-63 MVIAEILSRHLPKE
+63 MAIGKILSKYIPEQGIIGE
-77 SIISAS
+77 S
-83 QVAPPVFLNLT
+83 QLAPPGFVNLR
-94 LDPKWLFSLIH
+94 LDSKWLLSQIH
-105 LIRNSKTSYG
+105 QIRDLKNSFG
-115 NLNLSKR
+115 NLYVEER

-127 EYVSANPTGRLHVAH
+127 EYVSANPTGRLHIAH

-149 SALANLL
+149 SALAKLL

-176 EKFNKSLLVRYK
+176 DKFNKSLLTRYK

-193 DIELPE
+193 EIDLPE
-199 DSYPGEDISDVA
+199 DAYPGEDIIDVA
-211 KTIWDEEGDRYL
+211 KSVWDDEGDRYL
-223 QLDESEAEISIGSKG
+223 RLDEDEAEESIGTKG
-238 IPKMIEG
+238 IPKMIDG

-251 SLRVQFDEWF
+251 SLRIKFDEWF

-267 TQGQFETCMK
+267 TQGEFETCMQ
-277 SLKNK
+277 LLNDK
-282 GLTTDRDGAKWLI
+282 GFTTDRDGATWLE
-295 STKLGEEKDNVLIRT
+295 STKLGEDKDNVLIRT

-321 AYHFNKFHQRNFAEV
+321 AYHYNKFDQRNFTEV

-356 ALEIDSTKLKIILVQ
+356 ALGIDSKKLKIIVVQ

-392 PLIDLVNE
+392 PLIDLVDE
-400 IGVDACRFLFLS
+400 IGADACRFLFLS

-426 KQQSSENPVY
+426 KKQSSENPVY

-448 LRLAEER
+448 LRLAKER
-455 NIDFSNGDVSIL
+455 DIEFSDGDVSIL

-482 PDVIETSVGNLEA
+482 PDVIETSVENLEA
-495 HHLPH
+495 HHLPY

-514 NCRVVSSEKCDL
+514 NCRVVSSKKSDL
-526 PISKARLLLVD
+526 PTTKARLLLVD

-542 LGRCLKLMNM
+542 LGRCLNLMSM
-552 TAPDKM
+552 TAPDEM

>member
-26 PRTNISDVAIE
+26 PRTNISDAAIE

-83 QVAPPVFLNLT
+83 QVAPPGFLNLT
-94 LDPKWLFSLIH
+94 LDPKWLFSQIH
-105 LIRNSKTSYG
+105 LIRNAKTAYG

-223 QLDESEAEISIGSKG
+223 HHDESEEEISIGSKG

-267 TQGQFETCMK
+267 KQGQFETCMK
-277 SLKNK
+277 SLNNK
-282 GLTTDRDGAKWLI
+282 GLTTDRDGAKWLV

-455 NIDFSNGDVSIL
+455 NIDFSSGDVSIL
-467 GDPTELS
+467 RDPTELS

-514 NCRVVSSEKCDL
+514 NCRVVSSEKSDL

>member
-1 MTRASEIVSRDL
+1 
-13 LKAFDSAIEKGDL
+13 
-26 PRTNISDVAIE
+26 
-37 RPQNT
+37 
-42 DHGDFATSLPL
+42 
-53 KLASDMKMSP
+53 

-77 SIISAS
+77 SIISES
-83 QVAPPVFLNLT
+83 QVAPPGFLNLT
-94 LDPKWLFSLIH
+94 LDPKWLFSQIH
-105 LIRNSKTSYG
+105 LIRNAKTAYG

-156 KAAGHT
+156 KAAGHA

-282 GLTTDRDGAKWLI
+282 GLTTDRDGAKWLV

-448 LRLAEER
+448 LSLAEER

-514 NCRVVSSEKCDL
+514 NCRVVSSEKSDL

>member
-1 MTRASEIVSRDL
+1 MIKASEILNSDL
-13 LKAFDSAIEKGDL
+13 LQALDSAIENGEL
-26 PRTNISDVAIE
+26 PPTQVSDAAIE

-42 DHGDFATSLPL
+42 HHGDFASSLPL
-53 KLASDMKMSP
+53 KLAREMKMSP
-63 MVIAEILSRHLPKE
+63 MAIGEILSKHIPEQGIIGE
-77 SIISAS
+77 S
-83 QVAPPVFLNLT
+83 QLAPPGFVNLK
-94 LDPKWLFSLIH
+94 LDSKWLLSQIH
-105 LIRNSKTSYG
+105 QIRDLKNSFG
-115 NLNLSKR
+115 NLYVEEK

-127 EYVSANPTGRLHVAH
+127 EYVSANPTGRLHIAH

-149 SALANLL
+149 SALAKLL

-176 EKFNKSLLVRYK
+176 DKFNRSLLTRYK

-193 DIELPE
+193 EIDLPE
-199 DSYPGEDISDVA
+199 DAYPGEDIIDVA
-211 KTIWDEEGDRYL
+211 KSVWDDEGDRYL
-223 QLDESEAEISIGSKG
+223 RLDEDEAEESIGTKG
-238 IPKMIEG
+238 IPKIIDG

-251 SLRVQFDEWF
+251 SLRIKFDEWF

-267 TQGQFETCMK
+267 TQGEFETCMQLL
-277 SLKNK
+277 SDK
-282 GLTTDRDGAKWLI
+282 GFTTDRDGATWLE
-295 STKLGEEKDNVLIRT
+295 STKLGEDKDNVLIRT

-321 AYHFNKFHQRNFAEV
+321 AYHYNKFDQRNFTEV

-356 ALEIDSTKLKIILVQ
+356 ALGIDSRKLKIIVVQ

-400 IGVDACRFLFLS
+400 IGADACRFLFLS

-426 KQQSSENPVY
+426 KKQSSENPVY

-448 LRLAEER
+448 LKLAKER
-455 NIDFSNGDVSIL
+455 DIEFNDGDVSIL

-482 PDVIETSVGNLEA
+482 PDVIETSVENLEA
-495 HHLPH
+495 HHLPY

-514 NCRVVSSEKCDL
+514 NCRVVSSKKSDL
-526 PISKARLLLVD
+526 PTTKARLLLVD
-537 AARLV
+537 ATRLV
-542 LGRCLKLMNM
+542 LGRCLDLMSM
-552 TAPDKM
+552 TAPDEM

>member
-1 MTRASEIVSRDL
+1 
-13 LKAFDSAIEKGDL
+13 
-26 PRTNISDVAIE
+26 
-37 RPQNT
+37 
-42 DHGDFATSLPL
+42 
-53 KLASDMKMSP
+53 
-63 MVIAEILSRHLPKE
+63 
-77 SIISAS
+77 
-83 QVAPPVFLNLT
+83 
-94 LDPKWLFSLIH
+94 
-105 LIRNSKTSYG
+105 
-115 NLNLSKR
+115 
-122 KKIQI
+122 
-127 EYVSANPTGRLHVAH
+127 
-142 ARGAVIG
+142 
-149 SALANLL
+149 
-156 KAAGHT
+156 
-162 VEEEYYLNDAGNQI
+162 
-176 EKFNKSLLVRYK
+176 
-188 QIAGL
+188 
-193 DIELPE
+193 
-199 DSYPGEDISDVA
+199 
-211 KTIWDEEGDRYL
+211 
-223 QLDESEAEISIGSKG
+223 
-238 IPKMIEG
+238 
-245 IKEDLE
+245 
-251 SLRVQFDEWF
+251 
-261 SETSLY
+261 
-267 TQGQFETCMK
+267 
-277 SLKNK
+277 
-282 GLTTDRDGAKWLI
+282 
-295 STKLGEEKDNVLIRT
+295 
-310 SGTPTY
+310 
-316 FASDI
+316 
-321 AYHFNKFHQRNFAEV
+321 
-336 IDVWG
+336 
-341 ADHQGQIGRL
+341 
-351 RSALD
+351 
-356 ALEIDSTKLKIILVQ
+356 

-455 NIDFSNGDVSIL
+455 NIDFSIGDVSIL

>member
-13 LKAFDSAIEKGDL
+13 LKAFDSAMEKGDL

-83 QVAPPVFLNLT
+83 QVAPPGFLNLT
-94 LDPKWLFSLIH
+94 LDPKWLFSQIH
-105 LIRNSKTSYG
+105 LIRNAKTAYG

-267 TQGQFETCMK
+267 KQGQFETCMK
-277 SLKNK
+277 SLNNK
-282 GLTTDRDGAKWLI
+282 GLTTDRDGAKWLV

-455 NIDFSNGDVSIL
+455 NIDFSSGDVSIL
-467 GDPTELS
+467 RDPTELS

>member
-1 MTRASEIVSRDL
+1 MIKASEILNGDL
-13 LKAFDSAIEKGDL
+13 LQALDSAIKNGEL
-26 PRTNISDVAIE
+26 PPTQVSDAAIE

-42 DHGDFATSLPL
+42 HHGDFASSLPL
-53 KLASDMKMSP
+53 KLAREMKMSP
-63 MVIAEILSRHLPKE
+63 MAIGKILSNHIPEQGIIGE
-77 SIISAS
+77 SQI
-83 QVAPPVFLNLT
+83 APPGFVNLK
-94 LDPKWLFSLIH
+94 LDSQWLLSQIH
-105 LIRNSKTSYG
+105 QIRDLKNSFG
-115 NLNLSKR
+115 NLDVEEK

-127 EYVSANPTGRLHVAH
+127 EYVSANPTGRLHIAH

-149 SALANLL
+149 SALAKLL

-176 EKFNKSLLVRYK
+176 DKFNKSLLTRYK

-193 DIELPE
+193 EIDLPE
-199 DSYPGEDISDVA
+199 DAYPGEDIIDVA
-211 KTIWDEEGDRYL
+211 KSVWDDEGDRYL
-223 QLDESEAEISIGSKG
+223 RLDEDEAEESIGTKG
-238 IPKMIEG
+238 IPKMIDG
-245 IKEDLE
+245 IKDDLE
-251 SLRVQFDEWF
+251 SLRIKFDEWF

-267 TQGQFETCMK
+267 TQGEFETCMQ
-277 SLKNK
+277 LLNDK
-282 GLTTDRDGAKWLI
+282 GFTTDRDGATWLE
-295 STKLGEEKDNVLIRT
+295 STKLGEDKDNVLIRT

-321 AYHFNKFHQRNFAEV
+321 AYHYNKFDQRNFTEV

-356 ALEIDSTKLKIILVQ
+356 ALGIDSKKLKIIVVQ

-400 IGVDACRFLFLS
+400 IGADACRFLFLS

-426 KQQSSENPVY
+426 KKQSSENPVY

-448 LRLAEER
+448 LRLAKER
-455 NIDFSNGDVSIL
+455 DIEFSDGDVSIL

-482 PDVIETSVGNLEA
+482 PDVIETSVENLEA

-514 NCRVVSSEKCDL
+514 NCRVVSSKKSDL
-526 PISKARLLLVD
+526 PTTKARLLLVD
-537 AARLV
+537 SARLV
-542 LGRCLKLMNM
+542 LGRCLDLMSMN
-552 TAPDKM
+552 APDEM

>member
-13 LKAFDSAIEKGDL
+13 LKAFDSAMEKGDL
-26 PRTNISDVAIE
+26 PRTNISDAAIE

-63 MVIAEILSRHLPKE
+63 MVIAEILSGHLPKE

-83 QVAPPVFLNLT
+83 QVAPPGFLNLT
-94 LDPKWLFSLIH
+94 LDPKWLFSQIH